1 MAGQASKASGFGE
14 DVPASLHYAVAR
26 KKTCGFKWRAFI
38 GIKAWRD
45 VQLKKTAPSLLQKGE
60 NFIRLHL
67 RCRLRRDKQVE
78 WNGATSSTFA
88 QGYGGQASKSSLEF
102 GEDVPASF
110 HYAVARKKRLR
121 LLSEVVLRTV
131 KRRLTSSFAIFLTKK
146 WRRERDS
153 NLRLFSLWNHA

>member
-1 MAGQASKASGFGE
+1 MS
-14 DVPASLHYAVAR
+14 VP
-26 KKTCGFKWRAFI
+26 
-38 GIKAWRD
+38 GIKKKEQNARL
-45 VQLKKTAPSLLQKGE
+45 LK
-60 NFIRLHL
+60 
-67 RCRLRRDKQVE
+67 
-78 WNGATSSTFA
+78 
-88 QGYGGQASKSSLEF
+88 F

-153 NLRLFSLWNHA
+153 NPRRLAPRRFSRPLP